1 MSRKI
6 IQYREEFQ
14 KDTSNTDMNEKVI
27 ITSYKN
33 KEIAAYWKYN
43 RLHSLSVIEN
53 DSKIGNIYI
62 GKVKNVVKNLDACFV
77 EIDNQEIAY
86 LPISEAKF
94 PLLVNRTYDGR
105 IIQGDELLVQV
116 QKDAIKNKQA
126 YLSANISVSSKYFVF
141 TLEKSSLGISHKLDK
156 GLREHL
162 KNYVK
167 ENNLTSFA
175 SEGKTVEV
183 STVIRTEG
191 GMLYENNPQGFLEQ
205 YSKEKD
211 AFIKLLNKAKHLSCF
226 ACVKDAIKPYKAVL
240 DRFCMNDRCQV
251 ITDLYEAYTSLQ
263 EEVALKYYEDAFPLT
278 KVYGLET
285 KIEEALSKRVWLSSG
300 GYLVIEQTECLT
312 TIDVNSG
319 KMIKGT
325 EREKSIWKIN
335 EEAAKESAIQI
346 RLRNL
351 SGIIIIDFINMD
363 NFEDDE
369 RLIQLMKEL
378 VRNDPVYTN
387 IIDITPLGLMEI
399 TRKKIHKSLK
409 EQLSYTEL
417 EFERKER
424 HKN

>member
-6 IQYREEFQ
+6 IQYQ
-14 KDTSNTDMNEKVI
+14 KELTNDASDTDMDEKVV
-27 ITSYKN
+27 ITTYNN
-33 KEIAAYWKYN
+33 KEIAAYWKQN
-43 RLHSLSVIEN
+43 RLRSLSVIEN

-116 QKDAIKNKQA
+116 QKDAIKTKQA
-126 YLSANISVSSKYFVF
+126 CLSANVSVSSKYFVF
-141 TLEKSSLGISHKLDK
+141 TLEKASLGISHKLDK
-156 GLREHL
+156 DLREQL
-162 KNYVK
+162 KTTVK
-167 ENNLTSFA
+167 ENDLISFVL
-175 SEGKTVEV
+175 EGEKIDV
-183 STVIRTEG
+183 STVLRTEG
-191 GMLYENNPQGFLEQ
+191 GILYENNPQEFLTQ
-205 YSKEKD
+205 YCKEKE
-211 AFIKLLNKAKHLSCF
+211 AFIQLLNKAKHLTCF
-226 ACVKDAIKPYKAVL
+226 TCIKGSIKPYKAVL
-240 DRFCMNDRCQV
+240 ERFSVNDRCHV

-263 EEVALKYYEDAFPLT
+263 EAGISLRYYEDSFPLT
-278 KVYGLET
+278 KIYGLES
-285 KIEEALSKRVWLSSG
+285 KIEEALRKKVWLSSG
-300 GYLVIEQTECLT
+300 GYLVIEQTECLA

-335 EEAAKESAIQI
+335 EEAAYEAAIQI

-417 EFERKER
+417 EFERTER
-424 HKN
+424 